1 MFVLSIFQQPK
12 IENMKTLATLTFAL
26 FVFTSAV
33 IAQDSD
39 NDPHDMQLD
48 VPSVAI
54 VDLEAAAGTTIY
66 MGPDAPTEAGQPV
79 DFSTQVNTGI
89 WLNYSS
95 VKSSSQFPTRDIE
108 VAITSGPL
116 PNGVDLTVVAG
127 AYSGSGDGTMGN
139 PTGPVTLTSA
149 PQVLINGIGSC
160 YTGDGVNNGH
170 NLTYSL
176 SLSGGAGSYAALDAD
191 NSNTI
196 QITYTISDN

>member
-1 MFVLSIFQQPK
+1 MFVLSIFLQPK

-26 FVFTSAV
+26 IFITSAV
-33 IAQDSD
+33 QAQDSYD
-39 NDPHDMQLD
+39 DLHDMQLN

-66 MGPDAPTEAGQPV
+66 LGPSAPVEAGQPL
-79 DFSTQVNTGI
+79 DFSAQVNTGL

-95 VKSSSQFPTRDIE
+95 IKSTSQNPTRDIE

-116 PNGVDLTVVAG
+116 PTGVQLSVTASP
-127 AYSGSGDGTMGN
+127 YSGSGDGTMGV
-139 PTGPVTLTSA
+139 PTGPVNLSNA
-149 PQVLINGIGSC
+149 PQPLINGIGSC

-170 NLTYSL
+170 NLIYTL
-176 SLSGGAGSYAALDAD
+176 NLSGGPGAYATLDAD
-191 NSNTI
+191 ASNTI

>member
-12 IENMKTLATLTFAL
+12 IEDMKTLATLTLA
-26 FVFTSAV
+26 FVFTTAV
-33 IAQDSD
+33 FAQDVD
-39 NDPHDMQLD
+39 NDNHDMMLN

-54 VDLEAAAGTTIY
+54 VDLEAAAGTTINL
-66 MGPDAPTEAGQPV
+66 GPTAPTEAGNSV
-79 DFSTQVNTGI
+79 DFSSQTNTGI

-95 VKSSSQFPTRDIE
+95 VKSTSQFPTRDIE

-116 PNGVDLTVVAG
+116 PNGVQLDVA
-127 AYSGSGDGTMGN
+127 ASPYSGSGDGTMGT

-170 NLTYSL
+170 NLIYTL
-176 SLSGGAGSYAALDAD
+176 NLAAGTGSYAALDSD
-191 NSNTI
+191 DSNTI
-196 QITYTISDN
+196 QITYTITDN

>member
-12 IENMKTLATLTFAL
+12 IENMKTLATLTFACIL
-26 FVFTSAV
+26 FTSAV
-33 IAQDSD
+33 MAQDVD
-39 NDPHDMQLD
+39 NDNHDMQLD

-54 VDLEAAAGTTIY
+54 VDLESATGTTIY
-66 MGPDAPTEAGQPV
+66 LGPTAPTEAGNPL
-79 DFSTQVNTGI
+79 DFSSQTNSGI

-95 VKSSSQFPTRDIE
+95 VKSTSQFPTRDIE

-116 PNGVDLTVVAG
+116 PNGISLTVLASP
-127 AYSGSGDGTMGN
+127 YSGSGDGTMGN
-139 PTGPVTLTSA
+139 PTGPVTLSNA
-149 PQVLINGIGSC
+149 PQAIINGIGSC

-170 NLTYSL
+170 NLIYTL
-176 SLSGGAGSYAALDAD
+176 NLAGGAGSYAALDSD

>member
-1 MFVLSIFQQPK
+1 
-12 IENMKTLATLTFAL
+12 MKTLATLTIAL
-26 FVFTSAV
+26 TIITSAV
-33 IAQDSD
+33 KAQDSYD
-39 NDPHDMQLD
+39 DVHDMQLD

-66 MGPDAPTEAGQPV
+66 LGPSAPVEAGQPV
-79 DFSTQVNTGI
+79 NFTAQVNTGL

-95 VKSSSQFPTRDIE
+95 IKSTSVNPTRDIE

-116 PNGVDLTVVAG
+116 PNGIQLSVLASP
-127 AYSGSGDGTMGN
+127 YSGSGDGTMGT
-139 PTGPVTLTSA
+139 PTGPVTLTNA
-149 PQVLINGIGSC
+149 PQPLINGIGSC

-170 NLTYSL
+170 NLTYTL
-176 SLSGGAGSYAALDAD
+176 SLGSGAGAYAALDAD

>member
-1 MFVLSIFQQPK
+1 
-12 IENMKTLATLTFAL
+12 MKTLATLTFAL
-26 FVFTSAV
+26 MIITTAV
-33 IAQDSD
+33 KAQDA
-39 NDPHDMQLD
+39 NDDYHDMQLD

-66 MGPDAPTEAGQPV
+66 LGPSAPTEAGEPV
-79 DFSTQVNTGI
+79 NFSSQVNTGI

-95 VKSSSQFPTRDIE
+95 IKSSSQFPTRDIE

-116 PNGVDLTVVAG
+116 PNGVQLTVLASP
-127 AYSGSGDGTMGN
+127 YSGSGDGTMGT
-139 PTGPVTLTSA
+139 PTGPVTLSNA

-170 NLTYSL
+170 NLIYTL
-176 SLSGGAGSYAALDAD
+176 SLGGGAGAYAALDSD